1 MNPSYLGPRFDVSA
15 ERGVSVEGL
24 EHLLA
29 EGEIPQGV
37 VEVDLQ
43 ETLSWC
49 QSSGIFFLLEQVLQ
63 S

>member
-1 MNPSYLGPRFDVSA
+1 MNPSYLGPRFDVPA

-49 QSSGIFFLLEQVLQ
+49 QRKQW
-63 S
+63 